1 MNIGEAKSINNSVV
15 LQTNYRLHLAIP
27 YLQRRSNLRKR
38 LVVSLIALLFGFG
51 AAMAQGVQVAATIAF
66 TEGPTADAEGNVF
79 FTDQANNRIMKLAVD
94 GKLSTF
100 RQPANFANGM
110 VFDARWRLLV
120 CESGDPLAG
129 TRPRVTRTDLKTG
142 QVEIL
147 ADGYEGKRFAGP
159 NDVTFD
165 GQGRIY
171 FSDKPPVASISAAP
185 VAAASAEP
193 VGSGGVYRI
202 DTDGRVTRILGP
214 PEIEMP
220 NGLMVSPDDKIFYLI
235 ESNPV
240 EKGARMIRAYD
251 LRPDGS
257 VSNMRVFHNFYPGRS
272 ADGMSI
278 DVKGN
283 LYAAAGLHSPRG
295 TAETLDTKCGIYVFA
310 PTGALIRFI
319 PIPEDTITNCAFGG
333 SDLKTLYVTAGK
345 SLFKVRTEVEGTRR

>member
-1 MNIGEAKSINNSVV
+1 
-15 LQTNYRLHLAIP
+15 
-27 YLQRRSNLRKR
+27 
-38 LVVSLIALLFGFG
+38 
-51 AAMAQGVQVAATIAF
+51 MAQQLQVAATIAF

-79 FTDQANNRIMKLAVD
+79 FTDQANNRIMRLAVD

-110 VFDARWRLLV
+110 VFDARFRLLV
-120 CESGDPLAG
+120 CESGDPAAG

-142 QVEIL
+142 SIEIL
-147 ADGYEGKRFAGP
+147 AEGYEGKRFAAP
-159 NDVTFD
+159 NDITFD

-185 VAAASAEP
+185 VAATSEP
-193 VGSGGVYRI
+193 VGNGGVYRI

-220 NGLMVSPDDKIFYLI
+220 NGLMISPDDKVFYLI

-240 EKGARMIRAYD
+240 DKGARMIRAYD

-257 VSNMRVFHNFYPGRS
+257 VSNMRIFHNFYPGRS

-283 LYAAAGLHSPRG
+283 LYAAAGLHATRG
-295 TAETLDTKCGIYVFA
+295 TNETLDTKCGIYIFS
-310 PTGALIRFI
+310 PTGALLKFI
-319 PIPEDTITNCAFGG
+319 PVPEDTITNCAFGG